1 MEFRGAGGAAPWY
14 RMDSK
19 SPGAAALRGGVPR
32 RNGTDDMKA
41 IWGVLLAA
49 GVLALAA
56 MPAAAQSSKPAIER
70 LADGKPDLNGI
81 WQALGSAHYDL
92 ERHMARASMQLREGP
107 HGPLADVPLLRLGA
121 VGAVPAGMGVV
132 EGGKIPYTPEA
143 AAKRE
148 ENRKHWLERDPE
160 VKCYMPGVPRATYM
174 PFPFQIFHNENA
186 VFIVYEF
193 AGANREIY
201 FEDVGPAETDSWM
214 GQSVG
219 RWEGDTLVVEVS
231 GLGDQTWLDRS
242 GTHHS
247 YKMRVVERY
256 TPIGPNHLQY
266 EATIEDPE
274 VFTRPWKISLPLYR
288 RIEEGARLM
297 DFKCVEF
304 VEELIYGEYRR
315 KPLER

>member
-1 MEFRGAGGAAPWY
+1 
-14 RMDSK
+14 
-19 SPGAAALRGGVPR
+19 
-32 RNGTDDMKA
+32 MKA

-49 GVLALAA
+49 GVTALAA
-56 MPAAAQSSKPAIER
+56 MPAAAQSSNPEIAR

-132 EGGKIPYTPEA
+132 EGGKIPYKPEA

-174 PFPFQIFHNENA
+174 PFPFQIFHNENT

-231 GLGDQTWLDRS
+231 GLSDQTWLDRS